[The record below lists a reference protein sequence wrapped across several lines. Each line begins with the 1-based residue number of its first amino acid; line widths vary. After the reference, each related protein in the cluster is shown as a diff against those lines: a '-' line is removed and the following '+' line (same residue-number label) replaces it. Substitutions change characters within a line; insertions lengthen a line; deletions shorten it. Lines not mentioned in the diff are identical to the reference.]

1 MKTSIGEKICEC
13 RKANAWTQEQLGAK
27 IGVSA
32 QAVSKWEC
40 GESYPDILL
49 LPQLC
54 ELLGVSVDVLLE
66 VPSAIKNR
74 SMVQDFCAYAAEKGK
89 NETVMELMSKLDAS
103 CDSAAPMSTVSFS
116 PDGVRVYD
124 KGGTAFIVDN
134 AALLERCLH
143 QEEEDV
149 AFFLRPLLEPTIM
162 SVLKLTTME
171 QAVTREE
178 IMQALSID
186 EETVNRVLLGL
197 MKRNVV
203 VCDVDRQGKRGYLQ
217 GSGMAGIYMILAG
230 CRTLNRD
237 GALQGNLWFT
247 RQSKQG

>member
-1 MKTSIGEKICEC
+1 MKTPIGETICEC
-13 RKANAWTQEQLGAK
+13 RKARAWTQEQLGAK
-27 IGVSA
+27 IGVTA

-54 ELLGVSVDVLLE
+54 ELFGVSADALLE
-66 VPSAIKNR
+66 VPPAVKHKNLVR
-74 SMVQDFCAYAAEKGK
+74 DFCGYAAENGK
-89 NETVMELMSKLDAS
+89 NETVIALMSKLDAPS
-103 CDSAAPMSTVSFS
+103 DNAAPVSTVFFS

-124 KGGTAFIVDN
+124 KGGMAFITDN

-143 QEEEDV
+143 QDEEDV

-162 SVLKLTTME
+162 SVLKLTSME

-178 IMQALSID
+178 IMEALPLD

-197 MKRNVV
+197 MKRNMV
-203 VCDVDRQGKRGYLQ
+203 VCDIDRQGKRGYLQ
-217 GSGMAGIYMILAG
+217 GTGMTGIYMILAG

-247 RQSKQG
+247 RLNKQ